1 MSISVR
7 RRGGRKVK
15 PTTDTHREKSK
26 VQTRMIALT
35 VVTSMIILTV
45 NIVLFFYIS
54 RAIEVINN
62 VYATNVTIGELS
74 DALAGVQGSMAEY
87 LDTKSTDSMEQYFDA
102 TQQYRDYLSE
112 LAVQGQGE
120 DNMAILQDIEGLSET
135 YLEVAEETIQAKRGR
150 VVEKY
155 NAGFE
160 RSEKIYGYI
169 NAYIYSLNN
178 EQFKRNSEKYASLR
192 ASLRSLAFMTMAV
205 IVVIAVTNILLTSV
219 MTKNIMDPVRQREIM
234 METHLKD
241 AELKYLQAQ
250 INPHFLFNTLNAGAQ
265 LAMLEDADKTSGYL
279 QNVAAFFRYRIKGED
294 KETTL
299 EQEIALVDNYIH
311 ILNVRFS
318 GEIHFSKE
326 LEDGCLSVPVPGMIL
341 QPIVEN
347 AVNYGIRNI
356 EREKQIILKVER
368 LSGLIRVRIQDNG
381 IGMTEERIK
390 EVMDG
395 RAGENPVMKD
405 SNGVGIANVMSRLRL
420 FYDREEVLHIFSEGA
435 DKGTI
440 VDILIPLP
448 QDEGDSAAIQEIYET
463 VSGEQDVQDNAGR

>member
-1 MSISVR
+1 MKAETS
-7 RRGGRKVK
+7 
-15 PTTDTHREKSK
+15 TREKST
-26 VQTRMIALT
+26 VQANMVALT
-35 VVTSMIILTV
+35 AVTSMIIITV

-54 RAIEVINN
+54 RAIDVINE
-62 VYATNVTIGELS
+62 VYSTNVTIGEMS
-74 DALAGVQGSMAEY
+74 DALSLVRSSLTDY
-87 LDTKSTDSMEQYFDA
+87 LNTKSTDSMEQYFDA
-102 TQQYRDYLSE
+102 CQQYRDYISE
-112 LAVQGQGE
+112 LSIQGQGR
-120 DNMAILQDIEGLSET
+120 DTTAIIQDIEGLSDT
-135 YLEVAEETIQAKRGR
+135 YLSVADETIQAKRGR

-160 RSEKIYGYI
+160 RSEKIYSYI
-169 NAYIYSLNN
+169 NAYIYNLNS
-178 EQFKRNSEKYASLR
+178 EQFKRNSEKYALLR
-192 ASLRSLAFMTMAV
+192 ASLRSLALVTMSVIVIVAV
-205 IVVIAVTNILLTSV
+205 ISILLTSV
-219 MTKNIMDPVRQREIM
+219 MTKNIMDPVRQKEIM

-265 LAMLEDADKTSGYL
+265 LAMLEDANKTSGYL

-318 GEIHFSKE
+318 GDIHFSKE
-326 LEDGCLSVPVPGMIL
+326 LEEDCLSVSVPGMIL
-341 QPIVEN
+341 QPVVEN

-356 EREKQIILKVER
+356 EREKRIVLKVER
-368 LSGLIRVRIQDNG
+368 LQDLIRVRIEDNG
-381 IGMTEERIK
+381 VGMSAERIK
-390 EVMDG
+390 EVMSG

-420 FYDREEVLHIFSEGA
+420 FYDREEVMHIFSEGM

-440 VDILIPLP
+440 VDILIPVP
-448 QDEGDSAAIQEIYET
+448 QEE
-463 VSGEQDVQDNAGR
+463 